1 MDSLARRLALSNVA
15 DLAMQQKNVEALVS
29 ALRHLDPV
37 TKKWSLWV
45 LSKGDSVVT
54 RPTRTSV
61 KTEQPHSSFGEGAVF
76 FDSVRHTG
84 L

>member
-15 DLAMQQKNVEALVS
+15 DLAMQQKNVEALVA
-29 ALRHLDPV
+29 ALRYLDLI
-37 TKKWSLWV
+37 TKQWPLWV
-45 LSKGDSVVT
+45 WCKGDSVVT

-61 KTEQPHSSFGEGAVF
+61 MTEQPQLEFRRGCGV
-76 FDSVRHTG
+76 

>member
-61 KTEQPHSSFGEGAVF
+61 MTEQPQLELWRGCGV
-76 FDSVRHTG
+76 

>member
-15 DLAMQQKNVEALVS
+15 DLAMQQKNVEALVA
-29 ALRHLDPV
+29 ALRYLDLI
-37 TKKWSLWV
+37 TKQWPLWV
-45 LSKGDSVVT
+45 WCKGDSVVT

-61 KTEQPHSSFGEGAVF
+61 MTEQPQLELWRGCGV
-76 FDSVRHTG
+76 